1 MSSGYLVDC
10 ADCIRLPQKK
20 EEARIMKERAEKK
33 WQKDHAYE
41 ELFAEENM
49 AASSNQDRDENWEDD
64 FM

>member
-1 MSSGYLVDC
+1 MDC
-10 ADCIRLPQKK
+10 TDLIHAPQKK

-49 AASSNQDRDENWEDD
+49 AGASNQDRDEDWEDD

>member
-1 MSSGYLVDC
+1 MLTLWRR
-10 ADCIRLPQKK
+10 ADSRCVPQKK

-41 ELFAEENM
+41 ELFAEEDM
-49 AASSNQDRDENWEDD
+49 AAASNQDRDESWEDD